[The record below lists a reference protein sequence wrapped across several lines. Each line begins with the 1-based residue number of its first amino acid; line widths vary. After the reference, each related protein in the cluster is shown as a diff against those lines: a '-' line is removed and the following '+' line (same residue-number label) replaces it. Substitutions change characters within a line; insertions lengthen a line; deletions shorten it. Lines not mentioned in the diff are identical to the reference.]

1 MTLGDLLKRVGTDE
15 KAREKM
21 LILTDGIG
29 WCNIKIEEC
38 LGTIYIMPDKNNS
51 PFSSD
56 N

>member
-1 MTLGDLLKRVGTDE
+1 MTLGDLLKRVGSDE
-15 KAREKM
+15 KSREKM

-29 WCNIKIEEC
+29 WCNIKIEE
-38 LGTIYIMPDKNNS
+38 LNGIIYIMPDKINS